1 MTGLTNEQVQE
12 RIAEGKVN
20 VNENPN
26 TRTYKQI
33 ILENTLTFFNFLN
46 IALLVLVLFVRS
58 YKNSMFMGII
68 LINTVI
74 GIIQEIRAKKTI
86 DKLAILTESKT
97 VVLREGKKWSIST
110 EKLVLDDLIFLKTG
124 DQVPADVKVLEG
136 TVEVNES
143 LLTGESDNLS
153 KSQGDELFSGSFV
166 TSGEACCQVIHV
178 GKDNYA
184 SQITSEAK
192 EFKRHNSELRN
203 SLNAI
208 LKVISIII
216 VPLGAMLFYKQY
228 MIVGDTLK
236 DSVVNMVAAVLGMI
250 PEGLVLLTSVALTLG
265 SMVLA
270 TKKTLVQ
277 ELYCIET
284 LARVDTLCLDKTG
297 TITEGTMKVEDVQ
310 LYDTAQTTVVQHT
323 AKFDPETGE
332 PVQNVSALKPEVTVS
347 AEKEN
352 GQIQE
357 TVNSET
363 VSQEERQKLQE
374 IDHIMGN
381 MMSVLHDQNA
391 TADALRKRFPS
402 RNDLKL
408 IHAIPFSS
416 DRKYSGAVFEGRGTY
431 LMGAAQFLFPE
442 GNEELLEHCSSYAQ
456 EGYRILVLAHSE
468 QETKGTERPTGL
480 EPLGL
485 FLITDVIREEAPD
498 TLAFFDS
505 QGVDLKVISGD
516 DPVTVSAIAK
526 KAGLK
531 NANHYIDATTIKT
544 LEEMQRAVA
553 ECSVFGRV
561 TPQQKKQMVQALQS
575 QKHTVAMT
583 GDGVNDVLALK
594 EADCSIAMAAG
605 SDAAKNIAN
614 VVLLD
619 SNFGAMPHIVNQGRR
634 VVNNIRSAASMFLI
648 KTIFSVLLSL
658 ITIFFGD
665 AYPFE
670 PIQMS
675 LISACAVG
683 IPTFL
688 LTQENNYNKIDHTF
702 LRHVFMNA
710 FPAAVT
716 ITGCVF
722 TIMLVCQDVYHSN
735 VMLNTACVLVTG
747 WNYMSAL
754 RTVYSP
760 LNTYRKVI
768 IYGMQ
773 FAFFISAVVLQDLLT
788 LGSLEFGMIIL
799 VFVLMTFSPIL
810 IETITEWI
818 RRIYEKSLDRE
829 DENKGFFARFLERVL
844 VCIMRSALCRLM
856 VYFFLH
862 SQKHPNA
869 GIITPLASI
878 SCPEIRSVYMPS
890 SSLIHATLS

>member
-442 GNEELLEHCSSYAQ
+442 GNEEVLEHCSSYAQ

-544 LEEMQRAVA
+544 SEEMQRAVA

-829 DENKGFFARFLERVL
+829 DENKGFFARFLERV
-844 VCIMRSALCRLM
+844 
-856 VYFFLH
+856 
-862 SQKHPNA
+862 QK
-869 GIITPLASI
+869 
-878 SCPEIRSVYMPS
+878 
-890 SSLIHATLS
+890 